1 MPALDVCLDC
11 YHYKIEK
18 NRKGNKTVRI
28 QEKNVHS
35 CLVIGKTNKPND
47 VKIVQNSFIWDKEQ

>member
-1 MPALDVCLDC
+1 MLALDVCLDC
-11 YHYKIEK
+11 FHYKIEK

-28 QEKNVHS
+28 QEKNVDS

-47 VKIVQNSFIWDKEQ
+47 VKIVQNSFI